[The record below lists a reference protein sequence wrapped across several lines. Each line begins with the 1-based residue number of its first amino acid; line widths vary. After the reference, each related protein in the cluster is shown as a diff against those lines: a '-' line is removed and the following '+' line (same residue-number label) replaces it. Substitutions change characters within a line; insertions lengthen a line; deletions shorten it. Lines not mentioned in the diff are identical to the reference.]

1 MADTLLTIDGSNY
14 IGKVIEKD
22 AKRQLIVFDD
32 GKNVFGFSLNV
43 VKSII
48 YTDGATWLNPHTSA
62 SITNKS
68 VSAMPNRTKGIGNYQ
83 ILYHNKTET
92 SSYAQ
97 VEYHLLISPYISRSE
112 LESILLETLNLSK
125 EAEFKQ
131 HEQTTQVYIYVF
143 TSEKRYKRSANPYVA
158 HLNWNIRMSEVQ
170 LEIKDDLL
178 GRELPEYPTIAM
190 ASNEQEQHHIF
201 QEIIAAEVIAFND
214 TKRKFDIAEGER
226 LTEEAAIYR
235 QERELELKARVA
247 KKYQLNEFQIEE
259 IKAEGKRRNWEIT
272 NSKQYQLSL
281 NSNTYKPTNTEDEI
295 KDEIEMPESVDDDE
309 LPSEG
314 PTDVK

>member
-1 MADTLLTIDGSNY
+1 MKHIFLFLLISILLISSSMADTLLTIDGSNY

-201 QEIIAAEVIAFND
+201 LYLPQSNVQTTA
-214 TKRKFDIAEGER
+214 KQR
-226 LTEEAAIYR
+226 LHYVESTYS
-235 QERELELKARVA
+235 A
-247 KKYQLNEFQIEE
+247 KTVGSI
-259 IKAEGKRRNWEIT
+259 
-272 NSKQYQLSL
+272 
-281 NSNTYKPTNTEDEI
+281 
-295 KDEIEMPESVDDDE
+295 
-309 LPSEG
+309 LPSITAISSPVNTLSTVDADGSEFG
-314 PTDVK
+314 FPSAGSPDITYSWPASGST